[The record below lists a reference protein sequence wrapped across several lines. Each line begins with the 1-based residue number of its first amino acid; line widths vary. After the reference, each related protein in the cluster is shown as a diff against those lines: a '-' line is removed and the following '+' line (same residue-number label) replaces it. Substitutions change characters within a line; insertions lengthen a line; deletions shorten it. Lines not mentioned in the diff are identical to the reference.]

1 MDVSSPSEKLSIKIG
16 FCMED
21 ASSERWSQDTTFF
34 CNEVR
39 RLGGIPITKITPSS
53 NPRMQLALA
62 RELVDE
68 GCSVIVVVA
77 AESKSAAG
85 IVNYAHS
92 KGVKVIAYDRLIMYS
107 VPDFYVSFDNVR
119 VGKMQAEYLKKH
131 VPEGDYVI
139 LGGPTTDQNASM
151 FKEGQ
156 MEALKHEVDAGKIK
170 IIHNTHLNSWS
181 ADEAEVY
188 FENLLKT
195 LIKTPDAV
203 LATNDAIAEGVIR
216 VLKRKGL
223 VGKIM
228 VTGQDGGVNARK
240 LIVNGSQAMTV
251 YKPISKLASR
261 TAKLA
266 IDIAENRSQYEK
278 VDFIHNGE
286 TKIPYIKIEPVV
298 VDKSNMQRLGSYY
311 NW

>member
-1 MDVSSPSEKLSIKIG
+1 MDN
-16 FCMED
+16 
-21 ASSERWSQDTTFF
+21 AASERWSQDSSFF
-34 CNEVR
+34 CREVR

-53 NPRMQLALA
+53 NPRMQLAQA
-62 RELVDE
+62 RELIDE
-68 GCSVIVVVA
+68 GCTVLVIVA

-131 VPEGDYVI
+131 VPKGDYVI
-139 LGGPTTDQNASM
+139 LGGPTTDQNALM
-151 FKEGQ
+151 FREGQ
-156 MEALKHEVDAGKIK
+156 MAALKEEVDAGNIK
-170 IIHNTHLNSWS
+170 IVHNTHLNSWKT
-181 ADEAEVY
+181 DEAEVY
-188 FENLLKT
+188 FEKLLTT
-195 LIKTPDAV
+195 LPRNPKAV

-216 VLKRKGL
+216 VLRKKGL
-223 VGKIM
+223 VGKVL
-228 VTGQDGGVNARK
+228 VTGQDGGENARK
-240 LIVNGSQAMTV
+240 LIANGSQAMTV

-286 TKIPYIKIEPVV
+286 TKIPFIKIEPVV
-298 VDKSNMQRLGSYY
+298 VDRSNLQRLGTYY